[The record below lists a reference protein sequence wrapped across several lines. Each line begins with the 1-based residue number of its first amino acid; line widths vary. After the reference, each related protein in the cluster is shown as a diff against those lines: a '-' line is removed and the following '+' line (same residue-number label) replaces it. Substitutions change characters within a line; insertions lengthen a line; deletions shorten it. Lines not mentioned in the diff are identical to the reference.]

1 MRAAVS
7 WGVSQET
14 WECAAEVSARRAMRR
29 TSRSELSTAAMMG
42 GRVAATAGLQWEER
56 RAKLH
61 ADAAQRVRALLPPA
75 ASCEI
80 IVRYV
85 RR

>member
-29 TSRSELSTAAMMG
+29 TSRSELSTAAMIG

-61 ADAAQRVRALLPPA
+61 AEAAQRARVLLPTV
-75 ASCEI
+75 ASCGT
-80 IVRYV
+80 IVRHL
-85 RR
+85 RW